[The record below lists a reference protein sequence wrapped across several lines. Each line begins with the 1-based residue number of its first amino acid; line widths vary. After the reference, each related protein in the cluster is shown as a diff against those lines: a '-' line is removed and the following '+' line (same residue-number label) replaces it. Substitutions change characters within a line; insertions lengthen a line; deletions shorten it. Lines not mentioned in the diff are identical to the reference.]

1 MNNKNTKAIEISD
14 AMAKFAM
21 EELVN
26 NLNEASAAYYNG
38 KDEIMSNHEWDEKF
52 DQLVQLEKKTG
63 IILPDS
69 PTQKVGADE
78 IGGNGLKKVRHEFPA
93 LSLDKTKDINEFP
106 KVFSKSWN
114 GVCNVMWKLDGST
127 IVLDYNNG
135 RLVQSV
141 TRGNGEIGSD
151 MTHQAPYIEGIPM
164 TIGFKGKLVVR
175 GEALMTYSEF
185 ERINSN
191 LEEGEEE
198 YSNPRNLANATIT
211 MKEPGLKGRKVMF
224 KVFKLVYM
232 KPAADDK
239 IEVPETFFGA
249 LTLLERLGFGVV
261 EHELAS
267 ADAIQIV
274 DGKQINDVITVMNG
288 FSDRV
293 ETLDYPVDGLVV
305 ASDDYRAADAL
316 PVTGHHPNRLTGFA
330 FKWADECVETI
341 LRGIEWSPSRTGRI
355 NPVAVFDPVQLEG
368 TTVTRASVHNVSIV
382 KKLRLRV
389 GDKISVFKSNKII
402 PQVNKNL
409 TPGDELT
416 YAESHACTCP
426 VCGMETSPMITRSGD
441 RDVEVEMCTN
451 PDCAVKQVKKFV
463 HFCERDCMD
472 IIGLSEK
479 TLEKFIEKGFIEQLA
494 DLYMLDTFEYNI
506 AAMDGFGQKSYD
518 NIWKSIQR
526 SRKTTFVP
534 FIHALGIPMVGKGQA
549 KLFDKAYKGDVRK
562 FFNDVYNRKCFTGID
577 GIGEKIELSLWD
589 WGNKYLRWIPF
600 EKELDGMERI
610 VTCNTEV
617 YDLLRWIDVEVP
629 AEADAPAGE
638 GILSGKTFVITGSVN
653 HFKNRAELQAKI
665 EELGGKATGSVTK
678 KTSYLI
684 NNDVESTSG
693 KNKKAKELGV
703 PIISEDEFL
712 EMVEENGIYEA
723 IKKNP
728 QM

>member
-1 MNNKNTKAIEISD
+1 MNNENVKI
-14 AMAKFAM
+14 M
-21 EELVN
+21 EKLIN
-26 NLNEASAAYYNG
+26 KLNEASDAYYNG
-38 KDEIMSNHEWDEKF
+38 KDEIMSNHEWDTMF
-52 DQLVQLEKKTG
+52 DELAQLEKETG
-63 IILPDS
+63 VILPDS
-69 PTQKVGADE
+69 PTAKVGADE
-78 IGGNGLKKVRHEFPA
+78 IGGNGLKKVKHEFPA

-106 KVFSKSWN
+106 EVFSESWD

-127 IVLDYNNG
+127 MVLEYNNG

-141 TRGNGEIGSD
+141 TRGNGEVGSD

-198 YSNPRNLANATIT
+198 YSNPRNLANSTIT

-224 KVFKLVYM
+224 KAFKLVHM
-232 KPAADDK
+232 EPAADDK

-267 ADAIQIV
+267 ADAFQIV
-274 DGKQINDVITVMNG
+274 DGKQVHDVISVMNS

-305 ASDDYRAADAL
+305 ASDDYITADAL

-368 TTVTRASVHNVSIV
+368 TVVTRASVHNVSIV

-389 GDKISVFKSNKII
+389 GDKISVFKANKII
-402 PQVNKNL
+402 PQVDKNL

-426 VCGMETSPMITRSGD
+426 VCGMETSPMITHSGD

-472 IIGLSEK
+472 IVGLSEK
-479 TLEKFIEKGFIEQLA
+479 TLEKFIEKGFIEHLA
-494 DLYMLDTFEYNI
+494 DLYRLNTFERDI

-549 KLFDKAYKGDVRK
+549 K
-562 FFNDVYNRKCFTGID
+562 
-577 GIGEKIELSLWD
+577 
-589 WGNKYLRWIPF
+589 
-600 EKELDGMERI
+600 
-610 VTCNTEV
+610 
-617 YDLLRWIDVEVP
+617 
-629 AEADAPAGE
+629 
-638 GILSGKTFVITGSVN
+638 
-653 HFKNRAELQAKI
+653 I
-665 EELGGKATGSVTK
+665 EELGGKATGSVTG

-712 EMVEENGIYEA
+712 EMIGE
-723 IKKNP
+723 
-728 QM
+728 

>member
-1 MNNKNTKAIEISD
+1 MDKTLRMK
-14 AMAKFAM
+14 
-21 EELVN
+21 ELVN
-26 NLNEASAAYYNG
+26 KLNEASNAYYNG
-38 KDEIMSNHEWDEKF
+38 KDEIMSNHEWDTMF
-52 DQLVQLEKKTG
+52 DQLAQLEEETG

-69 PTQKVGADE
+69 PTSKVGADE

-93 LSLDKTKDINEFP
+93 LSLDKTKDIYEFP
-106 KVFSKSWN
+106 KVFSKAAS
-114 GVCNVMWKLDGST
+114 GDCVVMHKLDGCTLCLTYDGSR
-127 IVLDYNNG
+127 NGGCG
-135 RLVQSV
+135 RLVQAV

-151 MTHQAPYIEGIPM
+151 MTYQASYIEGIPM
-164 TIGFKGKLVVR
+164 TIGFKGKLIVR

-198 YSNPRNLANATIT
+198 YSNPRNLANSTIT
-211 MKEPGLKGRKVMF
+211 MKEPGLKGRKVIF
-224 KVFKLVYM
+224 KAFKLVYM
-232 KPAADDK
+232 EPAADDK
-239 IEVPETFFGA
+239 IEVPATFFGA

-261 EHELAS
+261 EHELARAYS
-267 ADAIQIV
+267 SNPDVDSDLPDQI
-274 DGKQINDVITVMNG
+274 INVMNS

-305 ASDDYRAADAL
+305 ASDDYKTADAL

-330 FKWADECVETI
+330 FKWADECVETT
-341 LRGIEWSPSRTGRI
+341 LREIEWSPSRTGRI

-389 GDKISVFKSNKII
+389 GDKISVFKANKII
-402 PQVNKNL
+402 PCIDKNL

-426 VCGMETSPMITRSGD
+426 VCGMETSPMITHSGD

-472 IIGLSEK
+472 IVGLSEK

-494 DLYMLDTFEYNI
+494 DLYRLDTFEHNI
-506 AAMDGFGQKSYD
+506 ATMDGFGQKSYD

-549 KLFDKAYKGDVRK
+549 KLFDKAYEGNVKK
-562 FFNDVYNRKCFTGID
+562 FFNDVYNRKTFTDID

-589 WGNKYLRWIPF
+589 WGSRYLGWIPF
-600 EKELDGMERI
+600 EKDLLDEMWR
-610 VTCNTEV
+610 TSCNTEV
-617 YDLLRWIDVEVP
+617 YDLLRWIDVEIP
-629 AEADAPAGE
+629 AEANVAGKD
-638 GILSGKTFVITGSVN
+638 ILSGKTFVITGSVN

-678 KTSYLI
+678 KTSYPI

-712 EMVEENGIYEA
+712 EMIGE
-723 IKKNP
+723 
-728 QM
+728 

>member
-1 MNNKNTKAIEISD
+1 MDKTLRMK
-14 AMAKFAM
+14 
-21 EELVN
+21 ELVN
-26 NLNEASAAYYNG
+26 KLNEASNAYYNG
-38 KDEIMSNHEWDEKF
+38 KDEIMSNHEWDTMF
-52 DQLVQLEKKTG
+52 DQLAQLEEETG

-69 PTQKVGADE
+69 PTSKVGADE

-93 LSLDKTKDINEFP
+93 LSLDKTKDIYEFP
-106 KVFSKSWN
+106 KVFSKAAS
-114 GVCNVMWKLDGST
+114 GDCVVMHKLDGCTLCLTYDGSR
-127 IVLDYNNG
+127 NGGCG
-135 RLVQSV
+135 RLVQAV

-151 MTHQAPYIEGIPM
+151 MTYQASYIEGIPM
-164 TIGFKGKLVVR
+164 TIGFKGKFIVR

-198 YSNPRNLANATIT
+198 YSNPRNLANSTIT
-211 MKEPGLKGRKVMF
+211 MKEPGLKGRKVIF
-224 KVFKLVYM
+224 KAFKLVYM
-232 KPAADDK
+232 EPAADDK
-239 IEVPETFFGA
+239 IEVPATFFGA

-261 EHELAS
+261 EHELARAYS
-267 ADAIQIV
+267 SNPDVDSDLPDQI
-274 DGKQINDVITVMNG
+274 INVMNS

-305 ASDDYRAADAL
+305 ASDDYKTADAL

-330 FKWADECVETI
+330 FKWADECVETT
-341 LRGIEWSPSRTGRI
+341 LREIEWSPSRTGRI

-389 GDKISVFKSNKII
+389 GDKISVFKANKII
-402 PQVNKNL
+402 PCIDKNL

-426 VCGMETSPMITRSGD
+426 VCGMETSPMITHSGD

-472 IIGLSEK
+472 IVGLSEK

-494 DLYMLDTFEYNI
+494 DLYRLDTFEHNI
-506 AAMDGFGQKSYD
+506 ATMDGFGQKSYD

-549 KLFDKAYKGDVRK
+549 KLFDKAYEGNVKK
-562 FFNDVYNRKCFTGID
+562 FFNDVYNRKTFTDID

-589 WGNKYLRWIPF
+589 WGSRYLGWIPF
-600 EKELDGMERI
+600 EKDLLDEMWR
-610 VTCNTEV
+610 TSCNTEV
-617 YDLLRWIDVEVP
+617 YDLLRWIDVEIP
-629 AEADAPAGE
+629 AEANVAGKD
-638 GILSGKTFVITGSVN
+638 ILSGKTFVITGSVN

-712 EMVEENGIYEA
+712 EMIGE
-723 IKKNP
+723 
-728 QM
+728 

>member
-1 MNNKNTKAIEISD
+1 MDKTLNMK
-14 AMAKFAM
+14 
-21 EELVN
+21 ELVN
-26 NLNEASAAYYNG
+26 KLNEASNAYYNG
-38 KDEIMSNHEWDEKF
+38 KDEIMSNHEWDAMF
-52 DQLVQLEKKTG
+52 DELAQLEKETD

-69 PTQKVGADE
+69 PTSKVGADE

-93 LSLDKTKDINEFP
+93 LSLDKTKDIYEFP
-106 KVFSKSWN
+106 KVFSKAAS
-114 GVCNVMWKLDGST
+114 GDCVVMHKLDGCTLCLTYDGSR
-127 IVLDYNNG
+127 NGGCG
-135 RLVQSV
+135 RLVQAV

-151 MTHQAPYIEGIPM
+151 MTYQASYIEGIPM
-164 TIGFKGKLVVR
+164 TIGFKGKLIVR

-198 YSNPRNLANATIT
+198 YSNPRNLANSTIT
-211 MKEPGLKGRKVMF
+211 MKEPGLKGRKVIF
-224 KVFKLVYM
+224 KAFKLVYM
-232 KPAADDK
+232 EPAADDK
-239 IEVPETFFGA
+239 IEVPATFFGA

-261 EHELAS
+261 EHELARAYS
-267 ADAIQIV
+267 SNPDVDSDLPDQI
-274 DGKQINDVITVMNG
+274 INVMNS

-305 ASDDYRAADAL
+305 ASDDYKTADAL
-316 PVTGHHPNRLTGFA
+316 PVTGHHPDRLTGFA
-330 FKWADECVETI
+330 FKWADECAETI
-341 LRGIEWSPSRTGRI
+341 LREIEWSPSRTGRI

-402 PQVNKNL
+402 PQVDKNL

-416 YAESHACTCP
+416 YTESHACTCP

-451 PDCAVKQVKKFV
+451 PDCAVKQIKKFV

-472 IIGLSEK
+472 IVGLSEK

-494 DLYMLDTFEYNI
+494 DLYRLDTFEHNI
-506 AAMDGFGQKSYD
+506 ATMDGFGQKSYD

-526 SRKTTFVP
+526 SRKTMFVP

-549 KLFDKAYKGDVRK
+549 KLFDKAYKGNVKK
-562 FFNDVYNRKCFTGID
+562 FFNDVYNRKTFTDID

-589 WGNKYLRWIPF
+589 WGSRYLGWIPF
-600 EKELDGMERI
+600 EKDLLDEMWR
-610 VTCNTEV
+610 TSCNTEV
-617 YDLLRWIDVEVP
+617 YDLLRWIDVEIP
-629 AEADAPAGE
+629 AEANVAGKD
-638 GILSGKTFVITGSVN
+638 ILSGKTFVITGSVN

-712 EMVEENGIYEA
+712 EMIGE
-723 IKKNP
+723 
-728 QM
+728 

>member
-1 MNNKNTKAIEISD
+1 MDKTLRMKELINK
-14 AMAKFAM
+14 
-21 EELVN
+21 
-26 NLNEASAAYYNG
+26 LNEASNAYYNG
-38 KDEIMSNHEWDEKF
+38 KDEIMSNHEWDAIF
-52 DQLVQLEKKTG
+52 DELAQLEKETG

-69 PTQKVGADE
+69 PTSKVGADE

-106 KVFSKSWN
+106 KVFSKSWD
-114 GVCNVMWKLDGST
+114 GVCNVMWKLDDST

-135 RLVQSV
+135 RLEQSV

-151 MTHQAPYIEGIPM
+151 MTHQAPFIEGIPM

-198 YSNPRNLANATIT
+198 YSNPRNLANSTIT
-211 MKEPGLKGRKVMF
+211 MKEPGLKDRKVMF
-224 KVFKLVYM
+224 KAFKLVYM

-267 ADAIQIV
+267 ADAFQIV

-305 ASDDYRAADAL
+305 ASDDYKTADAL
-316 PVTGHHPNRLTGFA
+316 PVTGHHPDRLTGFA
-330 FKWADECVETI
+330 FKWADECVETT
-341 LRGIEWSPSRTGRI
+341 LRRIEWSPSRTGRI

-389 GDKISVFKSNKII
+389 GDKISVFKANKII
-402 PQVNKNL
+402 PQIDKNL
-409 TPGDELT
+409 TPRDELT

-472 IIGLSEK
+472 IVGLSEK
-479 TLEKFIEKGFIEQLA
+479 TLEKFIEKGFIENLA
-494 DLYMLDTFEYNI
+494 DLYMLDTFEHNI

-549 KLFDKAYKGDVRK
+549 KLFDKVYKGDVRK

-678 KTSYLI
+678 KTNYLI

-723 IKKNP
+723 IKENL

>member
-1 MNNKNTKAIEISD
+1 MDNKNVKSMEIPQAKES
-14 AMAKFAM
+14 MAKFAM
-21 EELVN
+21 EELVKI
-26 NLNEASAAYYNG
+26 LNEASDAYYNG

-52 DQLVQLEKKTG
+52 DQLATLEKETG

-69 PTQKVGADE
+69 PTQKVGSDD
-78 IGGNGLKKVRHEFPA
+78 IGGNGLRKVKHEFPA

-106 KVFSKSWN
+106 KVFSKADN
-114 GVCNVMWKLDGST
+114 GDCVVMWKLDGST
-127 IVLDYNNG
+127 IVLEYNNG
-135 RLVQSV
+135 HLVQAA
-141 TRGNGEIGSD
+141 TRGNGEVGSD
-151 MTHQAPYIEGIPM
+151 ITHQIPFIEGIPM

-175 GEALMTYSEF
+175 GEALMAKSEF
-185 ERINSN
+185 DNINAN
-191 LEEGEEE
+191 LTADDPE
-198 YSNPRNLANATIT
+198 YANPRNLANSTIT
-211 MKEPGLKGRKVMF
+211 IKEPGLRGRKIMF
-224 KVFKLVYM
+224 KAFKLVDM
-232 KPAADDK
+232 EPVADDK
-239 IEVPETFFGA
+239 IEVPETFFGT
-249 LTLLERLGFGVV
+249 LTLFERLGFGVV
-261 EHELAS
+261 EHELAKAYS
-267 ADAIQIV
+267 SNPDVDSDMPDQI
-274 DGKQINDVITVMNG
+274 INVMNL
-288 FSDRV
+288 FSDKV
-293 ETLDYPVDGLVV
+293 GTLDYPVDGLVV
-305 ASDDYRAADAL
+305 ASDDYQTADAL
-316 PVTGHHPNRLTGFA
+316 PVTGRYPNRLVGFA
-330 FKWADECVETI
+330 FKWKDECVETI
-341 LRGIEWSPSRTGRI
+341 LRKIEWSPSRTGRI

-389 GDKISVFKSNKII
+389 GDKISVYKANKII
-402 PQVNKNL
+402 PCIDKNL
-409 TPGDELT
+409 TPGDKLT

-426 VCGMETSPMITRSGD
+426 VCGMETSPIITHFDD
-441 RDVEVEMCTN
+441 RDVEVEMCMN

-472 IIGLSEK
+472 IVGLSEK
-479 TLEKFIEKGFIEQLA
+479 TLEKFLQRGFLEELS
-494 DLYMLDTFEYNI
+494 DLYILDTFEHDI

-562 FFNDVYNRKCFTGID
+562 FFNDVYNRKTFTNID

-589 WGNKYLRWIPF
+589 WGSKYLGWIPF
-600 EKELDGMERI
+600 EDRI
-610 VTCNTEV
+610 KAGNYSKADEIRMKLNLEI
-617 YDLLRWIDVEVP
+617 YHLLKYVNIEVP
-629 AEADAPAGE
+629 TESDAPAGE

-703 PIISEDEFL
+703 SIISEDKFL
-712 EMVEENGIYEA
+712 KMIGE
-723 IKKNP
+723 
-728 QM
+728 

>member
-1 MNNKNTKAIEISD
+1 MDKTLNMK
-14 AMAKFAM
+14 
-21 EELVN
+21 ELVN
-26 NLNEASAAYYNG
+26 KLNEASNAYYNG
-38 KDEIMSNHEWDEKF
+38 KDEIMSNHEWDAMF
-52 DQLVQLEKKTG
+52 DELAQLEKETD

-78 IGGNGLKKVRHEFPA
+78 IGGNGLKKVKHEFPA

-106 KVFSKSWN
+106 KVFSKSDD
-114 GVCNVMWKLDGST
+114 GICDVMWKLDGCTVCLTYDDSR
-127 IVLDYNNG
+127 NGGSG
-135 RLVQSV
+135 RLVQAV
-141 TRGNGEIGSD
+141 TRGNGEVGSD

-198 YSNPRNLANATIT
+198 YSNPRNLASSTIT

-224 KVFKLVYM
+224 KAFKLVYM
-232 KPAADDK
+232 EPAADDK
-239 IEVPETFFGA
+239 IEVPATFFGA

-261 EHELAS
+261 DHELARAYS
-267 ADAIQIV
+267 SNPDIDSDLPDNV
-274 DGKQINDVITVMNG
+274 INVMNR
-288 FSDRV
+288 FSDKV

-305 ASDDYRAADAL
+305 ASDDYKTADAL
-316 PVTGHHPNRLTGFA
+316 PVTGHHPDRLTGFA
-330 FKWADECVETI
+330 FKWADECAETI
-341 LRGIEWSPSRTGRI
+341 LREIEWSPSRTGRI

-368 TTVTRASVHNVSIV
+368 TVVTRASVHNVSIV

-402 PQVNKNL
+402 PQVDKNL

-416 YAESHACTCP
+416 YTESHACTCP

-451 PDCAVKQVKKFV
+451 PDCAVKQIKKFV

-472 IIGLSEK
+472 IVGLSEK

-494 DLYMLDTFEYNI
+494 DLYRLDTFEHDI

-526 SRKTTFVP
+526 SRKITFVP

-600 EKELDGMERI
+600 EKDLLDETWRI
-610 VTCNTEV
+610 SCNTEI

-629 AEADAPAGE
+629 EETDAPAGKD
-638 GILSGKTFVITGSVN
+638 ILSGKTFVITGSIH
-653 HFKNRAELQAKI
+653 HFKSRAELQAKI

-712 EMVEENGIYEA
+712 EMIGE
-723 IKKNP
+723 
-728 QM
+728 

>member
-1 MNNKNTKAIEISD
+1 MDKILRMK
-14 AMAKFAM
+14 
-21 EELVN
+21 ELVN
-26 NLNEASAAYYNG
+26 KLNEASNAYYNG
-38 KDEIMSNHEWDEKF
+38 KDEIMSNHEWDTMF
-52 DQLVQLEKKTG
+52 DQLAQLEEETG

-69 PTQKVGADE
+69 PTSKVGADE

-93 LSLDKTKDINEFP
+93 LSLDKTKDIYEFP
-106 KVFSKSWN
+106 KVFSKAAS
-114 GVCNVMWKLDGST
+114 GDCVVMHKLDGCTLCLTYDGSR
-127 IVLDYNNG
+127 NGGCG
-135 RLVQSV
+135 RLVQAV

-151 MTHQAPYIEGIPM
+151 MTYQASYIEGIPM
-164 TIGFKGKLVVR
+164 TIGFKGKLIVR

-198 YSNPRNLANATIT
+198 YSNPRNLANSTIT
-211 MKEPGLKGRKVMF
+211 MKEPGLKGRKVIF
-224 KVFKLVYM
+224 KAFKLVYM
-232 KPAADDK
+232 EPAADDK
-239 IEVPETFFGA
+239 IEVPATFFGA

-261 EHELAS
+261 EHELARAYS
-267 ADAIQIV
+267 SNPDVDSDLPDQI
-274 DGKQINDVITVMNG
+274 INVMNS

-305 ASDDYRAADAL
+305 ASDDYKTADAL

-330 FKWADECVETI
+330 FKWADECVETT
-341 LRGIEWSPSRTGRI
+341 LREIEWSPSRTGRI

-389 GDKISVFKSNKII
+389 GDKISVFKANKII
-402 PQVNKNL
+402 PCIDKNL

-426 VCGMETSPMITRSGD
+426 VCGMETSPMITHSGD

-451 PDCAVKQVKKFV
+451 PNCAVKQVKKFV

-472 IIGLSEK
+472 IVGLSEK
-479 TLEKFIEKGFIEQLA
+479 TLEKFIEKGFIKQFA
-494 DLYMLDTFEYNI
+494 DLYRLDTFERNI

-518 NIWKSIQR
+518 NIWKSIQI

-549 KLFDKAYKGDVRK
+549 KLFDKAYKGNVKK
-562 FFNDVYNRKCFTGID
+562 FFNDVYNRKTFTDID

-589 WGNKYLRWIPF
+589 WGSRYLGWIPF
-600 EKELDGMERI
+600 EKDLLDEMWR
-610 VTCNTEV
+610 TSCNTEV
-617 YDLLRWIDVEVP
+617 YDLLRWIDVEIP
-629 AEADAPAGE
+629 AEANVAGKD
-638 GILSGKTFVITGSVN
+638 ILSGKTFVITGSVN

-712 EMVEENGIYEA
+712 EMIGE
-723 IKKNP
+723 
-728 QM
+728 

>member
-1 MNNKNTKAIEISD
+1 MDKTLRMK
-14 AMAKFAM
+14 
-21 EELVN
+21 ELVN
-26 NLNEASAAYYNG
+26 KLNEASNAYYNG
-38 KDEIMSNHEWDEKF
+38 KDEIMSNHEWDTMF
-52 DQLVQLEKKTG
+52 DQLAQLEEETG

-69 PTQKVGADE
+69 PTSKVGADE

-93 LSLDKTKDINEFP
+93 LPLDKTKDIYEFP
-106 KVFSKSWN
+106 KVFSKAAS
-114 GVCNVMWKLDGST
+114 GDCVVMHKLDGCTLCLTYDGSR
-127 IVLDYNNG
+127 NGGCG
-135 RLVQSV
+135 RLVQAV

-151 MTHQAPYIEGIPM
+151 MTYQASYIEGIPM
-164 TIGFKGKLVVR
+164 TIGFKGKLIVR

-198 YSNPRNLANATIT
+198 YSNPRNLANSTIT
-211 MKEPGLKGRKVMF
+211 MKEPGLKGRKVIF
-224 KVFKLVYM
+224 KAFKLVYM
-232 KPAADDK
+232 EPAADDK
-239 IEVPETFFGA
+239 IEVPATFFGA

-261 EHELAS
+261 EHELARAYS
-267 ADAIQIV
+267 SNPDVDSDLPDQI
-274 DGKQINDVITVMNG
+274 INVMNS

-305 ASDDYRAADAL
+305 ASDDYKTADAL

-330 FKWADECVETI
+330 FKWADECVETT
-341 LRGIEWSPSRTGRI
+341 LREIEWSPSRTGRI

-389 GDKISVFKSNKII
+389 GDKISVFKANKII
-402 PQVNKNL
+402 PCIDKNL

-426 VCGMETSPMITRSGD
+426 VCGMETSPMITHSGD

-472 IIGLSEK
+472 IVGLSEK

-494 DLYMLDTFEYNI
+494 DLYRLDTFEHNI
-506 AAMDGFGQKSYD
+506 ATMDGFGQKSYD

-549 KLFDKAYKGDVRK
+549 KLFDKAYEGNVKK
-562 FFNDVYNRKCFTGID
+562 FFNDVYNRKTFTDID

-589 WGNKYLRWIPF
+589 WGSRYLGWIPF
-600 EKELDGMERI
+600 EKDLLDEMWR
-610 VTCNTEV
+610 TSCNTEV
-617 YDLLRWIDVEVP
+617 YDLLRWIDVEIP
-629 AEADAPAGE
+629 AEANVAGKD
-638 GILSGKTFVITGSVN
+638 ILSGKTFVITGSVN

-678 KTSYLI
+678 KTSYPI

-712 EMVEENGIYEA
+712 EMIGE
-723 IKKNP
+723 
-728 QM
+728 

>member
-1 MNNKNTKAIEISD
+1 MDNKNVKIMEIPL
-14 AMAKFAM
+14 AMKKFAM
-21 EELVN
+21 EELIEI
-26 NLNEASAAYYNG
+26 LNEASDAYYNG

-52 DQLVQLEKKTG
+52 DQLAAWEKETG
-63 IILPDS
+63 VILPDS
-69 PTQKVGADE
+69 PTQKVGTDE
-78 IGGNGLKKVRHEFPA
+78 IGRNGLRKVKHEFPA

-106 KVFSKSWN
+106 EVFSESWD
-114 GVCNVMWKLDGST
+114 GACDVMWKLDGCTVCLTYDGSK
-127 IVLDYNNG
+127 NGGSG
-135 RLVQSV
+135 RLTQAV
-141 TRGNGEIGSD
+141 TRGNGEVGSD
-151 MTHQAPYIEGIPM
+151 ITHQAPFIEGIPM

-198 YSNPRNLANATIT
+198 YSNPRNLASSTIT

-224 KVFKLVYM
+224 KAFKLVYM
-232 KPAADDK
+232 EPAADDK
-239 IEVPETFFGA
+239 IEVPATFFGA

-261 EHELAS
+261 EHRLAKAYREDTEVTRS
-267 ADAIQIV
+267 MPDNV
-274 DGKQINDVITVMNG
+274 INVMNS
-288 FSDRV
+288 FSDKV

-305 ASDDYRAADAL
+305 ASDDYITADAF

-368 TTVTRASVHNVSIV
+368 TVVTRASVHNVSIV

-389 GDKISVFKSNKII
+389 GDKISVFKANKII
-402 PQVNKNL
+402 PQVDKNL

-494 DLYMLDTFEYNI
+494 DLYRLDTFERDI
-506 AAMDGFGQKSYD
+506 VTMDGFGQKSYD

-549 KLFDKAYKGDVRK
+549 KLFDKAYKGNVKK
-562 FFNDVYNRKCFTGID
+562 FFNDVYNRKTFTDID

-589 WGNKYLRWIPF
+589 WGSRYLGWIPF
-600 EKELDGMERI
+600 EKDLLDEMWR
-610 VTCNTEV
+610 TSCNTEV

-629 AEADAPAGE
+629 TETDAPAGKD
-638 GILSGKTFVITGSVN
+638 ILSGKTFVITGSVN

-703 PIISEDEFL
+703 PVISEDEFL
-712 EMVEENGIYEA
+712 EMIGE
-723 IKKNP
+723 
-728 QM
+728 

>member
-1 MNNKNTKAIEISD
+1 MDKTLRMKELINK
-14 AMAKFAM
+14 
-21 EELVN
+21 
-26 NLNEASAAYYNG
+26 LNEASNAYYNG
-38 KDEIMSNHEWDEKF
+38 KDEIMSNHEWDAIF
-52 DQLVQLEKKTG
+52 DELAQLEKETG

-69 PTQKVGADE
+69 PTSKVGADE

-106 KVFSKSWN
+106 KVFSKSWD

-135 RLVQSV
+135 RLEQSV

-151 MTHQAPYIEGIPM
+151 MTHQAPFIEGIPM

-198 YSNPRNLANATIT
+198 YSNPRNLANSTIT
-211 MKEPGLKGRKVMF
+211 MKEPGLKDRKVMF
-224 KVFKLVYM
+224 KAFKLVYM

-239 IEVPETFFGA
+239 IEVPATFFGA

-261 EHELAS
+261 EHKLARAYREDTEVTKS
-267 ADAIQIV
+267 MPDNV
-274 DGKQINDVITVMNG
+274 INVMND

-305 ASDDYRAADAL
+305 ASDDYKTADAL
-316 PVTGHHPNRLTGFA
+316 PVTGHHPDRLTGFA

-341 LRGIEWSPSRTGRI
+341 LRRIEWSPSRTGRI
-355 NPVAVFDPVQLEG
+355 NPVAIFDPVQLEG

-389 GDKISVFKSNKII
+389 GDKISVFKANKII
-402 PQVNKNL
+402 PQIDKNL

-426 VCGMETSPMITRSGD
+426 VCGMETSPMITCSGD

-479 TLEKFIEKGFIEQLA
+479 TLEKFIEKGFIENLA
-494 DLYMLDTFEYNI
+494 DLYMLDTFEHNI

-518 NIWKSIQR
+518 NIWKSIQK

-549 KLFDKAYKGDVRK
+549 KLFDKAYKGDVKK

-678 KTSYLI
+678 KTNYLI

-723 IKKNP
+723 IKENL

>member
-1 MNNKNTKAIEISD
+1 MDKTLRMK
-14 AMAKFAM
+14 
-21 EELVN
+21 ELVN
-26 NLNEASAAYYNG
+26 KLNEASNAYYNG

-52 DQLVQLEKKTG
+52 DQLAALEKETG
-63 IILPDS
+63 VILPDS
-69 PTQKVGADE
+69 PTQKVGTDE
-78 IGGNGLKKVRHEFPA
+78 IGRNGLRKVKHEFPA

-106 KVFSKSWN
+106 EVFSESWD
-114 GVCNVMWKLDGST
+114 GVCDVMWKLDGCTVCLTYDGSK
-127 IVLDYNNG
+127 NGGSG
-135 RLVQSV
+135 RLTQAV
-141 TRGNGEIGSD
+141 TRGNGEVGSD
-151 MTHQAPYIEGIPM
+151 ITHQAPFIEGIPM

-198 YSNPRNLANATIT
+198 YSNPRNLASSTIT

-224 KVFKLVYM
+224 KAFKLVYM
-232 KPAADDK
+232 KPTADDK

-261 EHELAS
+261 EHELAKAYREDTEFTRS
-267 ADAIQIV
+267 MPDNV
-274 DGKQINDVITVMNG
+274 INVMNS
-288 FSDRV
+288 FSDKV
-293 ETLDYPVDGLVV
+293 KTLDYPVDGLVV
-305 ASDDYRAADAL
+305 ASDDYITADAL

-330 FKWADECVETI
+330 FKWADECVETT
-341 LRGIEWSPSRTGRI
+341 LREIEWSPSRTGRI

-368 TTVTRASVHNVSIV
+368 TTVTKASVHNVSIV

-389 GDKISVFKSNKII
+389 GDRISVFKSNKII
-402 PQVNKNL
+402 PQVDKNL

-426 VCGMETSPMITRSGD
+426 VCGMKTSPMITRSGD

-494 DLYMLDTFEYNI
+494 DLYRLDTFERDI
-506 AAMDGFGQKSYD
+506 VTMDGFGQKSYD
-518 NIWKSIQR
+518 NIWKSIQI

-549 KLFDKAYKGDVRK
+549 KLFDKAYKGNVKK
-562 FFNDVYNRKCFTGID
+562 FFNDVYNRKTFTDID

-589 WGNKYLRWIPF
+589 WGSRYLGWIPF
-600 EKELDGMERI
+600 EKDLLDEMWR
-610 VTCNTEV
+610 TSCNTEV
-617 YDLLRWIDVEVP
+617 YDLLRWIDVEIP
-629 AEADAPAGE
+629 AEANVAGKD
-638 GILSGKTFVITGSVN
+638 IFSGKTFVITGSVN

-712 EMVEENGIYEA
+712 EMIGE
-723 IKKNP
+723 
-728 QM
+728 

>member
-1 MNNKNTKAIEISD
+1 MDKTLRMK
-14 AMAKFAM
+14 
-21 EELVN
+21 ELVN
-26 NLNEASAAYYNG
+26 KLNEASAAYYNG
-38 KDEIMSNHEWDEKF
+38 KDEIMSNHEWDAMF
-52 DQLVQLEKKTG
+52 DELTQLEKETG
-63 IILPDS
+63 IVLADS
-69 PTQKVGADE
+69 PTAKVGADE
-78 IGGNGLKKVRHEFPA
+78 IGGNGLKKVKHEFPA

-106 KVFSKSWN
+106 KVFSQSWD
-114 GVCNVMWKLDGST
+114 GVCVVMWKLDGST
-127 IVLDYNNG
+127 IVLEYNNG
-135 RLVQSV
+135 RLVRSA
-141 TRGNGEIGSD
+141 TRGNGEVGSD
-151 MTHQAPYIEGIPM
+151 MTHQAPFIEGIPM

-198 YSNPRNLANATIT
+198 YSNPRNLANSTVT
-211 MKEPGLKGRKVMF
+211 MKEPGLKDRKVMF
-224 KVFKLVYM
+224 KAFKLVCM
-232 KPAADDK
+232 EPAADDK
-239 IEVPETFFGA
+239 IEVPETFFDA
-249 LTLLERLGFGVV
+249 LTLLEGLGFGVV

-267 ADAIQIV
+267 ADAFQIV
-274 DGKQINDVITVMNG
+274 DGKQINDVITVMNS

-305 ASDDYRAADAL
+305 ASDDYITADAL
-316 PVTGHHPNRLTGFA
+316 PVTGHHPDRLTGFA
-330 FKWADECVETI
+330 FKWADECAETI
-341 LRGIEWSPSRTGRI
+341 LREIEWSPSRTGRI

-368 TTVTRASVHNVSIV
+368 TVVTRASVHNISMV
-382 KKLRLRV
+382 KKLRLRS
-389 GDKISVFKSNKII
+389 GDKISVFKANKII
-402 PQVNKNL
+402 PQIDKNL

-426 VCGMETSPMITRSGD
+426 VCGMETSPMITHSGD

-494 DLYMLDTFEYNI
+494 DLYRLDTFERDI
-506 AAMDGFGQKSYD
+506 ASMDGFGQKSYD

-562 FFNDVYNRKCFTGID
+562 FFDDVYNRKSFTDID

-600 EKELDGMERI
+600 EKPYLSDVMWKI
-610 VTCNTEV
+610 SCNTEV
-617 YDLLRWIDVEVP
+617 YNLLRWIDIEVP
-629 AEADAPAGE
+629 VETDAPADE

-712 EMVEENGIYEA
+712 EMIGE
-723 IKKNP
+723 
-728 QM
+728 

>member
-1 MNNKNTKAIEISD
+1 MDKTLRMK
-14 AMAKFAM
+14 
-21 EELVN
+21 ELVN
-26 NLNEASAAYYNG
+26 KLNEASNAYYNG
-38 KDEIMSNHEWDEKF
+38 KDEIMSNHEWDTMF
-52 DQLVQLEKKTG
+52 DQLAQLEEETG

-69 PTQKVGADE
+69 PTSKVGADE

-93 LSLDKTKDINEFP
+93 LSLDKTKDIYEFP
-106 KVFSKSWN
+106 KVFSKAAS
-114 GVCNVMWKLDGST
+114 GDCVVMHKLDGCTLCLTYDGSR
-127 IVLDYNNG
+127 NGGCG
-135 RLVQSV
+135 RLVQAV

-151 MTHQAPYIEGIPM
+151 MTYQASYIEGIPM
-164 TIGFKGKLVVR
+164 TIGFKGKLIVR

-198 YSNPRNLANATIT
+198 YSNPRNLANSTIT
-211 MKEPGLKGRKVMF
+211 MKEPGLKGRKVIF
-224 KVFKLVYM
+224 KAFKLVYM
-232 KPAADDK
+232 EPAADDK
-239 IEVPETFFGA
+239 IEVPATFFGA

-261 EHELAS
+261 EHELARAYS
-267 ADAIQIV
+267 SNPDVDSDLPDQI
-274 DGKQINDVITVMNG
+274 INVMNS

-305 ASDDYRAADAL
+305 ASDDYKTADAL

-330 FKWADECVETI
+330 FKWADECVETT
-341 LRGIEWSPSRTGRI
+341 LREIEWSPSRTGRI

-389 GDKISVFKSNKII
+389 SDKISVFKANKII
-402 PQVNKNL
+402 PCIDKNL

-426 VCGMETSPMITRSGD
+426 VCGMETSPMITHSGD

-472 IIGLSEK
+472 IVGLSEK

-494 DLYMLDTFEYNI
+494 DLYRLDTFEHNI
-506 AAMDGFGQKSYD
+506 ATMDGFGQKSYD

-549 KLFDKAYKGDVRK
+549 KLFDKAYKGNVKK
-562 FFNDVYNRKCFTGID
+562 FFNDVYNRKTFTDID

-589 WGNKYLRWIPF
+589 WGSRYLGWIPF
-600 EKELDGMERI
+600 EKDLLDEMWR
-610 VTCNTEV
+610 TSCNTEV
-617 YDLLRWIDVEVP
+617 YDLLRWIDVEIP
-629 AEADAPAGE
+629 AEANVAGKD
-638 GILSGKTFVITGSVN
+638 ILSGKTFVITGSVN

-712 EMVEENGIYEA
+712 EMIGE
-723 IKKNP
+723 
-728 QM
+728 

>member
-1 MNNKNTKAIEISD
+1 MDKTLRMK
-14 AMAKFAM
+14 
-21 EELVN
+21 ELVN
-26 NLNEASAAYYNG
+26 KLNEASNAYYNS
-38 KDEIMSNHEWDEKF
+38 KDEIMSNHEWDAMF
-52 DQLVQLEKKTG
+52 DELAQLEKETG
-63 IILPDS
+63 VILPDS
-69 PTQKVGADE
+69 PTAKVGADE
-78 IGGNGLKKVRHEFPA
+78 IGGNGLKKVKHEFPA

-106 KVFSKSWN
+106 KVFSKAA
-114 GVCNVMWKLDGST
+114 GGDCVVMHKLDGCT
-127 IVLDYNNG
+127 LCVTYDGGNG
-135 RLVQSV
+135 RLVQAV

-198 YSNPRNLANATIT
+198 YSNPRNLASSTIT

-224 KVFKLVYM
+224 KAFKLVHM
-232 KPAADDK
+232 EPAADDK

-249 LTLLERLGFGVV
+249 LTLLERLGFGIV
-261 EHELAS
+261 EHRLAKAYREDTEVTRS
-267 ADAIQIV
+267 MPDNV
-274 DGKQINDVITVMNG
+274 INVMNS

-305 ASDDYRAADAL
+305 ASDDYITADAL

-341 LRGIEWSPSRTGRI
+341 LREIEWSPSRTGRI

-389 GDKISVFKSNKII
+389 GDKISVFKANKII
-402 PQVNKNL
+402 PQVDKNL

-426 VCGMETSPMITRSGD
+426 VCGMETSLMITHSGD
-441 RDVEVEMCTN
+441 RDVEVEMCTD
-451 PDCAVKQVKKFV
+451 PDCAVKQIKKFV

-472 IIGLSEK
+472 IVGLSEK

-494 DLYMLDTFEYNI
+494 DLYRLDTFEHDI

-562 FFNDVYNRKCFTGID
+562 FFNDVYNRKTFTDID

-589 WGNKYLRWIPF
+589 WGSRYLGWIPF
-600 EKELDGMERI
+600 EKDLLEEMWR
-610 VTCNTEV
+610 TSCNTEV
-617 YDLLRWIDVEVP
+617 YDLLRWIDVEIP
-629 AEADAPAGE
+629 AEANVAGKD
-638 GILSGKTFVITGSVN
+638 ILSGKIFVITGSVN

-665 EELGGKATGSVTK
+665 EELGGKATGSVTG

-712 EMVEENGIYEA
+712 KMIG
-723 IKKNP
+723 K
-728 QM
+728 

>member
-1 MNNKNTKAIEISD
+1 MDKTLRMK
-14 AMAKFAM
+14 
-21 EELVN
+21 ELVN
-26 NLNEASAAYYNG
+26 KLNEASNAYYNG
-38 KDEIMSNHEWDEKF
+38 KDEIMSNHEWDTMF
-52 DQLVQLEKKTG
+52 DQLAQLEEETG

-69 PTQKVGADE
+69 PTSKVGADE

-93 LSLDKTKDINEFP
+93 LSLDKTKDIYEFP
-106 KVFSKSWN
+106 KVFSKAAS
-114 GVCNVMWKLDGST
+114 GDCVVMHKLDGCTLCLTYDGSR
-127 IVLDYNNG
+127 NGGCG
-135 RLVQSV
+135 RLVQAV

-151 MTHQAPYIEGIPM
+151 MTYQASYIEGIPM
-164 TIGFKGKLVVR
+164 TIGFKGKLIVR

-198 YSNPRNLANATIT
+198 YSNPRNLANSTIT
-211 MKEPGLKGRKVMF
+211 MKEPGLKGRKVIF
-224 KVFKLVYM
+224 KAFKLVYM
-232 KPAADDK
+232 EPAADDK
-239 IEVPETFFGA
+239 IEVPATFFGA

-261 EHELAS
+261 EHELARAYS
-267 ADAIQIV
+267 SNPDVDSDLPDQI
-274 DGKQINDVITVMNG
+274 INVMNS

-305 ASDDYRAADAL
+305 ASDDYKTADAL

-330 FKWADECVETI
+330 FKWADECVETT
-341 LRGIEWSPSRTGRI
+341 LREIEWSPSRTGRI

-389 GDKISVFKSNKII
+389 GDKISVFKANKII
-402 PQVNKNL
+402 PCIDKNL

-451 PDCAVKQVKKFV
+451 PDCAVKQIKKFV

-472 IIGLSEK
+472 IVGLSEK

-494 DLYMLDTFEYNI
+494 DLYRLDTFERNI

-518 NIWKSIQR
+518 NIWKSIQI

-549 KLFDKAYKGDVRK
+549 KLFDKAYKGNVKK
-562 FFNDVYNRKCFTGID
+562 FFNDVYNRKTFTDID

-589 WGNKYLRWIPF
+589 WGSRYLGWIPF
-600 EKELDGMERI
+600 EKDLLDEMWR
-610 VTCNTEV
+610 TSCNTEV
-617 YDLLRWIDVEVP
+617 YDLLRWIDVEIP
-629 AEADAPAGE
+629 AEANVAGKD
-638 GILSGKTFVITGSVN
+638 ILSGKTFVITGSVN

-712 EMVEENGIYEA
+712 EMIGE
-723 IKKNP
+723 
-728 QM
+728 

>member
-1 MNNKNTKAIEISD
+1 MDKILRMK
-14 AMAKFAM
+14 
-21 EELVN
+21 ELVN
-26 NLNEASAAYYNG
+26 KLNEASNAYYNG
-38 KDEIMSNHEWDEKF
+38 KDEIMSNHEWDTMF
-52 DQLVQLEKKTG
+52 DQLAQLEEETG

-69 PTQKVGADE
+69 PTSKVGADE

-93 LSLDKTKDINEFP
+93 LSLDKTKDIYEFP
-106 KVFSKSWN
+106 KVFSKAAS
-114 GVCNVMWKLDGST
+114 GDCVVMHKLDGCTLCLTYDGSR
-127 IVLDYNNG
+127 NGGCG
-135 RLVQSV
+135 RLVQVV

-151 MTHQAPYIEGIPM
+151 MTYQASYIEGIPM
-164 TIGFKGKLVVR
+164 TIGFKGKLIVR

-198 YSNPRNLANATIT
+198 YSNPRNLANSTIT
-211 MKEPGLKGRKVMF
+211 MKEPGLKGRKVIF
-224 KVFKLVYM
+224 KAFKLVYM
-232 KPAADDK
+232 EPAADDK
-239 IEVPETFFGA
+239 IEVPATFFGA

-261 EHELAS
+261 EHELARAYS
-267 ADAIQIV
+267 SNPDVDSDLPDQI
-274 DGKQINDVITVMNG
+274 INVMNS

-305 ASDDYRAADAL
+305 ASDDYKTADAL

-330 FKWADECVETI
+330 FKWADECVETT
-341 LRGIEWSPSRTGRI
+341 LREIEWSPSRTGRI

-389 GDKISVFKSNKII
+389 GDKISVFKANKII
-402 PQVNKNL
+402 PCIDKNL

-426 VCGMETSPMITRSGD
+426 VCGMETSPMITHSGD

-451 PDCAVKQVKKFV
+451 PNCAVKQIKKFV
-463 HFCERDCMD
+463 HFCERDCMN
-472 IIGLSEK
+472 IVGLSEK
-479 TLEKFIEKGFIEQLA
+479 TLEKFIEKGFIKQLA
-494 DLYMLDTFEYNI
+494 DLYRLDTFERDI

-518 NIWKSIQR
+518 NIWKSIQI

-549 KLFDKAYKGDVRK
+549 KLFDKAYKGNVKK
-562 FFNDVYNRKCFTGID
+562 FFNDVYNRKTFTDID

-589 WGNKYLRWIPF
+589 WGSRYLGWIPF
-600 EKELDGMERI
+600 EKDLLDEMWR
-610 VTCNTEV
+610 TSCNTEV
-617 YDLLRWIDVEVP
+617 YDLLRWIDVEIP
-629 AEADAPAGE
+629 AEANVAGKD
-638 GILSGKTFVITGSVN
+638 ILSGKTFVITGSVN

-712 EMVEENGIYEA
+712 EMIGE
-723 IKKNP
+723 
-728 QM
+728 

>member
-1 MNNKNTKAIEISD
+1 MDKILRMK
-14 AMAKFAM
+14 
-21 EELVN
+21 ELVN
-26 NLNEASAAYYNG
+26 KLNEASNAYYNG
-38 KDEIMSNHEWDEKF
+38 KDEIMSNHEWDTMF
-52 DQLVQLEKKTG
+52 DQLAQLEEETG

-69 PTQKVGADE
+69 PTSKVGADE

-93 LSLDKTKDINEFP
+93 LSLDKTKDIYEFP
-106 KVFSKSWN
+106 KVFSKAAS
-114 GVCNVMWKLDGST
+114 GDCVVMHKLDGCTLCLTYDGSR
-127 IVLDYNNG
+127 NGGCG
-135 RLVQSV
+135 RLVQAV

-151 MTHQAPYIEGIPM
+151 MTYQASYIEGIPM
-164 TIGFKGKLVVR
+164 TIGFKGKLIVR

-198 YSNPRNLANATIT
+198 YSNPRNLANSTIT
-211 MKEPGLKGRKVMF
+211 MKEPGLKGRKVIF
-224 KVFKLVYM
+224 KAFKLVYM
-232 KPAADDK
+232 EPAADDK
-239 IEVPETFFGA
+239 IEVPATFFGA

-261 EHELAS
+261 EHELARAYS
-267 ADAIQIV
+267 SNPDVDSDLPDQI
-274 DGKQINDVITVMNG
+274 INVMNS

-305 ASDDYRAADAL
+305 ASDDYKTADAL

-330 FKWADECVETI
+330 FKWADECVETT
-341 LRGIEWSPSRTGRI
+341 LREIEWSPSRTGRI

-389 GDKISVFKSNKII
+389 GDKISVFKANK
-402 PQVNKNL
+402 K
-409 TPGDELT
+409 LT

-426 VCGMETSPMITRSGD
+426 VCGMETSPMITHSGD

-451 PDCAVKQVKKFV
+451 PNCAVKQVKKFV

-472 IIGLSEK
+472 IVGLSEK
-479 TLEKFIEKGFIEQLA
+479 TLEKFIEKGFIKQLA
-494 DLYMLDTFEYNI
+494 DLYRLDTFERNI

-518 NIWKSIQR
+518 NIWKSIQI

-549 KLFDKAYKGDVRK
+549 KLFDKAYKGNVKK
-562 FFNDVYNRKCFTGID
+562 FFNDVYNRKTFTDID

-589 WGNKYLRWIPF
+589 WGSRYLGWIPF
-600 EKELDGMERI
+600 EKDLLDEMWR
-610 VTCNTEV
+610 TSCNTEV
-617 YDLLRWIDVEVP
+617 YDLLRWIDVEIP
-629 AEADAPAGE
+629 AEANVAGKD
-638 GILSGKTFVITGSVN
+638 ILSGKTFVITGSVN

-712 EMVEENGIYEA
+712 EMIGE
-723 IKKNP
+723 
-728 QM
+728 

>member
-1 MNNKNTKAIEISD
+1 MNNENVKI
-14 AMAKFAM
+14 M
-21 EELVN
+21 EKLIN
-26 NLNEASAAYYNG
+26 KLNEASDAYYNG
-38 KDEIMSNHEWDEKF
+38 KDEIMSNHEWDTMF
-52 DQLVQLEKKTG
+52 DELAQLDKETG
-63 IILPDS
+63 VILPDS
-69 PTQKVGADE
+69 PTAKVGADE
-78 IGGNGLKKVRHEFPA
+78 IGGNGLKKVKHEFPA

-106 KVFSKSWN
+106 KVFSKAA
-114 GVCNVMWKLDGST
+114 GGDCVVMHKLDGCT
-127 IVLDYNNG
+127 LCVTYDGGNG
-135 RLVQSV
+135 RLVQAV

-198 YSNPRNLANATIT
+198 YSNPRNLASSTIT

-224 KVFKLVYM
+224 KAFKLVYM
-232 KPAADDK
+232 EPAADDK
-239 IEVPETFFGA
+239 IEVPATFFGA

-261 EHELAS
+261 EHRLARAYREDTEVTKS
-267 ADAIQIV
+267 MPDNV
-274 DGKQINDVITVMNG
+274 INVMNS
-288 FSDRV
+288 FSNKV

-305 ASDDYRAADAL
+305 ASDDYKTADAL
-316 PVTGHHPNRLTGFA
+316 PVTGHHPDRLTGFA
-330 FKWADECVETI
+330 FKWADECVETT
-341 LRGIEWSPSRTGRI
+341 LREIEWSPSRTGRI

-368 TTVTRASVHNVSIV
+368 TTITRASVHNVSIV

-389 GDKISVFKSNKII
+389 GDKISVFKANKII
-402 PQVNKNL
+402 PQIDKNL

-416 YAESHACTCP
+416 YTESHACTCP
-426 VCGMETSPMITRSGD
+426 VCGMETSPMITHSGD

-472 IIGLSEK
+472 IVGLSEK

-494 DLYMLDTFEYNI
+494 DLYMLDTFERDI
-506 AAMDGFGQKSYD
+506 AAMDGFGQRSYD
-518 NIWKSIQR
+518 NVWKSIQR

-562 FFNDVYNRKCFTGID
+562 FFDDIYNRKCFTDID

-600 EKELDGMERI
+600 EKDLLDEKWS
-610 VTCNTEV
+610 VSFNNTEV
-617 YDLLRWIDVEVP
+617 YDLLKWIDVEVP
-629 AEADAPAGE
+629 VKADAAGKD
-638 GILSGKTFVITGSVN
+638 ILSGKTFVITGSVN

-665 EELGGKATGSVTK
+665 EELGGKATGSVTG

-712 EMVEENGIYEA
+712 EMIGE
-723 IKKNP
+723 
-728 QM
+728 

>member
-1 MNNKNTKAIEISD
+1 MDKTLRMK
-14 AMAKFAM
+14 
-21 EELVN
+21 ELVN
-26 NLNEASAAYYNG
+26 KLNEASNAYYNG

-52 DQLVQLEKKTG
+52 DQLAALEKETG
-63 IILPDS
+63 VILPDS
-69 PTQKVGADE
+69 PTQKVGTDE
-78 IGGNGLKKVRHEFPA
+78 IGRNGLRKVKHEFPA

-106 KVFSKSWN
+106 EVFSESWD
-114 GVCNVMWKLDGST
+114 GVCDVMWKLDGCTVCLTYDGSK
-127 IVLDYNNG
+127 NGGSG
-135 RLVQSV
+135 RLTQAV
-141 TRGNGEIGSD
+141 TRGNGEVGSD
-151 MTHQAPYIEGIPM
+151 ITHQAPFIEGIPM

-198 YSNPRNLANATIT
+198 YSNPRNLASSTIT

-224 KVFKLVYM
+224 KAFKLVYM
-232 KPAADDK
+232 KPTADDK

-261 EHELAS
+261 EHELAKAYREDTEFTRS
-267 ADAIQIV
+267 MPDNV
-274 DGKQINDVITVMNG
+274 INVMNS
-288 FSDRV
+288 FSDKV
-293 ETLDYPVDGLVV
+293 KTLDYPVDGLVV
-305 ASDDYRAADAL
+305 ASDDYITADAL

-330 FKWADECVETI
+330 FKWADECVETT
-341 LRGIEWSPSRTGRI
+341 LREIEWSPSRTGRI

-368 TTVTRASVHNVSIV
+368 TTVTKASVHNVSIV

-389 GDKISVFKSNKII
+389 GDRISVFKSNKII
-402 PQVNKNL
+402 PQVDKNL

-426 VCGMETSPMITRSGD
+426 VCGMKTSPMITRSGD

-494 DLYMLDTFEYNI
+494 DLYRLDTFERDI
-506 AAMDGFGQKSYD
+506 VTMDGFGQKSYD
-518 NIWKSIQR
+518 NIWKSIQI

-549 KLFDKAYKGDVRK
+549 KLFDKAYKGNVKK
-562 FFNDVYNRKCFTGID
+562 FFNDVYNRKTFTDID

-589 WGNKYLRWIPF
+589 WGSRYLGWIPF
-600 EKELDGMERI
+600 EKDLLDEMWR
-610 VTCNTEV
+610 TSCNTEV
-617 YDLLRWIDVEVP
+617 YDLLRWIDVEIP
-629 AEADAPAGE
+629 AEANVAGKD
-638 GILSGKTFVITGSVN
+638 ILSGKTFVITGSVN

-712 EMVEENGIYEA
+712 EMIGE
-723 IKKNP
+723 
-728 QM
+728 

>member
-1 MNNKNTKAIEISD
+1 MDKTLRMK
-14 AMAKFAM
+14 
-21 EELVN
+21 ELVN
-26 NLNEASAAYYNG
+26 KLNEASNAYYNG
-38 KDEIMSNHEWDEKF
+38 KDEIMSNHEWDTMF
-52 DQLVQLEKKTG
+52 DQLAQLEEETG

-69 PTQKVGADE
+69 PTSKVGADE

-93 LSLDKTKDINEFP
+93 LSLDKTKDIYEFP
-106 KVFSKSWN
+106 KVFSKAAS
-114 GVCNVMWKLDGST
+114 GDCVVMHKLDGCTLCLTYDGSR
-127 IVLDYNNG
+127 NGGCG
-135 RLVQSV
+135 RLVQAV

-151 MTHQAPYIEGIPM
+151 MTYQASYIEGIPM
-164 TIGFKGKLVVR
+164 TIGFKGKLIVR

-198 YSNPRNLANATIT
+198 YSNPRNLANSTIT
-211 MKEPGLKGRKVMF
+211 MKEPGLKGRKVIF
-224 KVFKLVYM
+224 KAFKLVYM
-232 KPAADDK
+232 EPAADDK
-239 IEVPETFFGA
+239 IEVPATFFGA

-261 EHELAS
+261 EHELARAYS
-267 ADAIQIV
+267 SNLDVDSDLLDQI
-274 DGKQINDVITVMNG
+274 INVMNS

-305 ASDDYRAADAL
+305 ASDDYKTADAL

-330 FKWADECVETI
+330 FKWADECVETT
-341 LRGIEWSPSRTGRI
+341 LREIEWSPSRTGRI

-389 GDKISVFKSNKII
+389 GDKISVFKANKII
-402 PQVNKNL
+402 PCIDKNL
-409 TPGDELT
+409 TLGDELT

-426 VCGMETSPMITRSGD
+426 VCGMETSPMITHSGD

-472 IIGLSEK
+472 IVGLSEK

-494 DLYMLDTFEYNI
+494 DLYRLDTFEHNI
-506 AAMDGFGQKSYD
+506 ATMDGFGQKSYD

-549 KLFDKAYKGDVRK
+549 KLFDKAYKGNVKK
-562 FFNDVYNRKCFTGID
+562 FFNDVYNRKTFTDID

-589 WGNKYLRWIPF
+589 WGSRYLGWIPF
-600 EKELDGMERI
+600 EKDLLDEMWR
-610 VTCNTEV
+610 TSCNTEV
-617 YDLLRWIDVEVP
+617 YDLLRWIDVEIP
-629 AEADAPAGE
+629 AEANVAGKD
-638 GILSGKTFVITGSVN
+638 ILSGKTFVITGSVN

-712 EMVEENGIYEA
+712 EMIGE
-723 IKKNP
+723 
-728 QM
+728 

>member
-1 MNNKNTKAIEISD
+1 MDKTLRMK
-14 AMAKFAM
+14 
-21 EELVN
+21 ELVN
-26 NLNEASAAYYNG
+26 KLNEASNAYYNG
-38 KDEIMSNHEWDEKF
+38 KDEIMSNHEWDTMF
-52 DQLVQLEKKTG
+52 DQLAQLEEETG

-69 PTQKVGADE
+69 PTSKVGADE

-93 LSLDKTKDINEFP
+93 LSLDKTKDIYEFP
-106 KVFSKSWN
+106 KVFSKAAS
-114 GVCNVMWKLDGST
+114 GDCVVMHKLDGCTLCLTYDGSR
-127 IVLDYNNG
+127 NGGCG
-135 RLVQSV
+135 RLVQAV

-151 MTHQAPYIEGIPM
+151 MTYQASYIEGIPM
-164 TIGFKGKLVVR
+164 TIGFKGKLIVR

-198 YSNPRNLANATIT
+198 YSNPRNLANSTIT
-211 MKEPGLKGRKVMF
+211 MKEPGLKGRKVIF
-224 KVFKLVYM
+224 KAFKLVYM
-232 KPAADDK
+232 EPAADDK
-239 IEVPETFFGA
+239 IEVPATFFGA

-261 EHELAS
+261 EHELARAYS
-267 ADAIQIV
+267 SNPDVDSDLPDQI
-274 DGKQINDVITVMNG
+274 INVMNS

-305 ASDDYRAADAL
+305 ASDDYKTADAL

-330 FKWADECVETI
+330 FKWADECVETT
-341 LRGIEWSPSRTGRI
+341 LREIEWSPSRTGRI

-389 GDKISVFKSNKII
+389 GDKISVFKANKII
-402 PQVNKNL
+402 PCIDKNL

-426 VCGMETSPMITRSGD
+426 VCGMETSPMITHSGD

-451 PDCAVKQVKKFV
+451 PNCAVKQVKKFV

-472 IIGLSEK
+472 IVGLSEK
-479 TLEKFIEKGFIEQLA
+479 TLEKFIEKGFIKQLA
-494 DLYMLDTFEYNI
+494 DLYRLDTFERNI

-518 NIWKSIQR
+518 NIWKSIQI

-549 KLFDKAYKGDVRK
+549 KLFDKAYKGNVKK
-562 FFNDVYNRKCFTGID
+562 FFNDVYNRKTFTDID

-589 WGNKYLRWIPF
+589 WGSRYLGWIPF
-600 EKELDGMERI
+600 EKDLLDEMWR
-610 VTCNTEV
+610 TSCNTEV
-617 YDLLRWIDVEVP
+617 YDLLRWIDVEIP
-629 AEADAPAGE
+629 AEANVAGKD
-638 GILSGKTFVITGSVN
+638 ILSGKTFVITGSVN

-665 EELGGKATGSVTK
+665 EELGGKVTGSVTK

-712 EMVEENGIYEA
+712 EMIGE
-723 IKKNP
+723 
-728 QM
+728 

>member
-1 MNNKNTKAIEISD
+1 MDKTLRMK
-14 AMAKFAM
+14 
-21 EELVN
+21 ELVN
-26 NLNEASAAYYNG
+26 KLNEASNAYYNG
-38 KDEIMSNHEWDEKF
+38 KDEIMSNHEWDTMF
-52 DQLVQLEKKTG
+52 DQLAQLEEETG

-69 PTQKVGADE
+69 PTSKVGADE

-93 LSLDKTKDINEFP
+93 LSLDKTKDIYEFP
-106 KVFSKSWN
+106 KVFSKAAS
-114 GVCNVMWKLDGST
+114 GDCVVMHKLDGCTLCLTYDGSR
-127 IVLDYNNG
+127 NGGCG
-135 RLVQSV
+135 RLVQAV

-151 MTHQAPYIEGIPM
+151 MTYQASYIEGIPM
-164 TIGFKGKLVVR
+164 TIGFKGKLIVR

-198 YSNPRNLANATIT
+198 YSNPRNLANSTIT
-211 MKEPGLKGRKVMF
+211 MKEPGLKGRKVIF
-224 KVFKLVYM
+224 KAFKLVYM
-232 KPAADDK
+232 EPAADDK
-239 IEVPETFFGA
+239 IEVPATFFGA

-261 EHELAS
+261 EHELARAYS
-267 ADAIQIV
+267 SNPDVDSDLPDQI
-274 DGKQINDVITVMNG
+274 INVMNS

-305 ASDDYRAADAL
+305 ASDDYKTADAL
-316 PVTGHHPNRLTGFA
+316 SVTGHHPNRLTGFA
-330 FKWADECVETI
+330 FKWADECVETT
-341 LRGIEWSPSRTGRI
+341 LREIEWSPSRTGRI

-389 GDKISVFKSNKII
+389 GDKISVFKANKII
-402 PQVNKNL
+402 PCIDKNL

-426 VCGMETSPMITRSGD
+426 VCGMETSPMITHSGD

-451 PDCAVKQVKKFV
+451 PNCAVKQVKKFV

-472 IIGLSEK
+472 IVGLSEK
-479 TLEKFIEKGFIEQLA
+479 TLEKFIEKGFIKQLA
-494 DLYMLDTFEYNI
+494 DLYRLDTFERNI

-518 NIWKSIQR
+518 NIWKSIQI

-549 KLFDKAYKGDVRK
+549 KLFDKAYKGNVKK
-562 FFNDVYNRKCFTGID
+562 FFNDVYNRKTFTDID

-589 WGNKYLRWIPF
+589 WGSRYLGWIPF
-600 EKELDGMERI
+600 EKDLLDEMWR
-610 VTCNTEV
+610 TSCNTEV
-617 YDLLRWIDVEVP
+617 YDLLRWIDVEIP
-629 AEADAPAGE
+629 AEANVAGKD
-638 GILSGKTFVITGSVN
+638 ILSGKTFVITGSVN

-712 EMVEENGIYEA
+712 EMIGE
-723 IKKNP
+723 
-728 QM
+728 

>member
-1 MNNKNTKAIEISD
+1 MDKILRMK
-14 AMAKFAM
+14 
-21 EELVN
+21 ELVN
-26 NLNEASAAYYNG
+26 KLNEASNAYYNG
-38 KDEIMSNHEWDEKF
+38 KDEIMSNHEWDTMF
-52 DQLVQLEKKTG
+52 DQLAQLEEETG

-69 PTQKVGADE
+69 PTSKVGADE

-93 LSLDKTKDINEFP
+93 LSLDKTKDIYEFP
-106 KVFSKSWN
+106 KVFSKAAS
-114 GVCNVMWKLDGST
+114 GDCVVMHKLDGCTLCLTYDGSR
-127 IVLDYNNG
+127 NGGCG
-135 RLVQSV
+135 RLVQAV

-151 MTHQAPYIEGIPM
+151 MTYQASYIEGIPM
-164 TIGFKGKLVVR
+164 TIGFKGKLIVR

-198 YSNPRNLANATIT
+198 YSNPRNLANSTIT
-211 MKEPGLKGRKVMF
+211 MKEPGLKGRKVIF
-224 KVFKLVYM
+224 KAFKLVYM
-232 KPAADDK
+232 EPAADDK
-239 IEVPETFFGA
+239 IEVPATFFGA

-261 EHELAS
+261 EHELARAYS
-267 ADAIQIV
+267 SNPDVDSDLPDQI
-274 DGKQINDVITVMNG
+274 INVMNS

-305 ASDDYRAADAL
+305 ASDDYKTADAL

-330 FKWADECVETI
+330 FKWADECVETT
-341 LRGIEWSPSRTGRI
+341 LREIEWSPSRTGRI

-382 KKLRLRV
+382 KKLCLRV
-389 GDKISVFKSNKII
+389 GDKISVFKANKII
-402 PQVNKNL
+402 PCIDKNL

-426 VCGMETSPMITRSGD
+426 VCGMETSPMITHSGD

-451 PDCAVKQVKKFV
+451 PNCAVKQVKKFV

-472 IIGLSEK
+472 IVGLSEK
-479 TLEKFIEKGFIEQLA
+479 TLEKFIEKGFIKQLA
-494 DLYMLDTFEYNI
+494 DLYRLDTFERNI

-518 NIWKSIQR
+518 NIWKSIQI

-549 KLFDKAYKGDVRK
+549 KLFDKAYKGNVKK
-562 FFNDVYNRKCFTGID
+562 FFNDVYNRKTFTDID

-589 WGNKYLRWIPF
+589 WGSRYLGWIPF
-600 EKELDGMERI
+600 EKDLLDEMWR
-610 VTCNTEV
+610 TSCNTEV
-617 YDLLRWIDVEVP
+617 YDLLRWIDVEIP
-629 AEADAPAGE
+629 AEANVAGKD
-638 GILSGKTFVITGSVN
+638 ILSGKTFVITGSVN

-712 EMVEENGIYEA
+712 EMIGE
-723 IKKNP
+723 
-728 QM
+728 

>member
-1 MNNKNTKAIEISD
+1 
-14 AMAKFAM
+14 
-21 EELVN
+21 
-26 NLNEASAAYYNG
+26 
-38 KDEIMSNHEWDEKF
+38 
-52 DQLVQLEKKTG
+52 
-63 IILPDS
+63 
-69 PTQKVGADE
+69 
-78 IGGNGLKKVRHEFPA
+78 
-93 LSLDKTKDINEFP
+93 
-106 KVFSKSWN
+106 
-114 GVCNVMWKLDGST
+114 
-127 IVLDYNNG
+127 
-135 RLVQSV
+135 
-141 TRGNGEIGSD
+141 
-151 MTHQAPYIEGIPM
+151 
-164 TIGFKGKLVVR
+164 
-175 GEALMTYSEF
+175 MTYSEF

-198 YSNPRNLANATIT
+198 YSNPRNLANSTIT

-224 KVFKLVYM
+224 KAFKLVHM
-232 KPAADDK
+232 EPAVDDEIK
-239 IEVPETFFGA
+239 VPETFFDA

-261 EHELAS
+261 DHELARAYS
-267 ADAIQIV
+267 SNPDVDSDLPDQI
-274 DGKQINDVITVMNG
+274 INVMNR
-288 FSDRV
+288 FSDKV

-305 ASDDYRAADAL
+305 ASDDYKTADEL

-330 FKWADECVETI
+330 FKWADECIETI
-341 LRGIEWSPSRTGRI
+341 LREIEWSSSRTGRI

-389 GDKISVFKSNKII
+389 GDKISVFKANKII
-402 PQVNKNL
+402 PQVDKNL

-426 VCGMETSPMITRSGD
+426 VCGMETSPMITHSGD

-451 PDCAVKQVKKFV
+451 PNCAVKQVKKFV

-479 TLEKFIEKGFIEQLA
+479 TLEKFIKKGFIEQLA
-494 DLYMLDTFEYNI
+494 DLYILDTFEHDI

-562 FFNDVYNRKCFTGID
+562 FFDDVYNRKGFTDID

-589 WGNKYLRWIPF
+589 WGNKYLGWIPF
-600 EKELDGMERI
+600 EDRI
-610 VTCNTEV
+610 KAGNYSKADEARMKLNLEI
-617 YDLLRWIDVEVP
+617 YHLLKYVNIEVP
-629 AEADAPAGE
+629 AETDAPAGE
-638 GILSGKTFVITGSVN
+638 GILSGKIFVITGSVN

-712 EMVEENGIYEA
+712 KMIGE
-723 IKKNP
+723 
-728 QM
+728 

>member
-1 MNNKNTKAIEISD
+1 MDKTLRMK
-14 AMAKFAM
+14 
-21 EELVN
+21 ELVN
-26 NLNEASAAYYNG
+26 KLNEASNAYYNG
-38 KDEIMSNHEWDEKF
+38 KDEIMSNHEWDAMF
-52 DQLVQLEKKTG
+52 DQLAQLEEETG

-69 PTQKVGADE
+69 PTSKVGADE

-93 LSLDKTKDINEFP
+93 LSLDKTKDIYEFP
-106 KVFSKSWN
+106 KVFSKAAS
-114 GVCNVMWKLDGST
+114 GDCVVMHKLDGCTLCLTYDGSR
-127 IVLDYNNG
+127 NGGCG
-135 RLVQSV
+135 RLVQAV

-151 MTHQAPYIEGIPM
+151 MTYQASYIEGIPM

-198 YSNPRNLANATIT
+198 YSNPRNLANSTIT

-224 KVFKLVYM
+224 KAFKLVHM
-232 KPAADDK
+232 EPAVDDEIK
-239 IEVPETFFGA
+239 VPETFFDA

-261 EHELAS
+261 DHELARAYS
-267 ADAIQIV
+267 SNPDVDSDLPDQI
-274 DGKQINDVITVMNG
+274 INVMNR
-288 FSDRV
+288 FSDKV

-305 ASDDYRAADAL
+305 ASDDYKTADEL

-330 FKWADECVETI
+330 FKWADECIETI
-341 LRGIEWSPSRTGRI
+341 LREIEWSPSRTGRI

-389 GDKISVFKSNKII
+389 GDKISVFKANKII
-402 PQVNKNL
+402 PQVDKNL

-426 VCGMETSPMITRSGD
+426 VCGMETSPMITHSGD

-451 PDCAVKQVKKFV
+451 PNCAVKQVKKFV

-479 TLEKFIEKGFIEQLA
+479 TLEKFIEKGFIKQLA
-494 DLYMLDTFEYNI
+494 DLYRLDTFERDI

-549 KLFDKAYKGDVRK
+549 KLFDKAYKGNVKK
-562 FFNDVYNRKCFTGID
+562 FFNDVYNRKTFTDID

-589 WGNKYLRWIPF
+589 WGSRYLGWIPF
-600 EKELDGMERI
+600 EKDLLDEMWR
-610 VTCNTEV
+610 TSCNTEV
-617 YDLLRWIDVEVP
+617 YDLLRWIDIEIP
-629 AEADAPAGE
+629 AEVNVAGKD
-638 GILSGKTFVITGSVN
+638 ILSGKTFVITGSVN

-712 EMVEENGIYEA
+712 EMIGE
-723 IKKNP
+723 
-728 QM
+728 

>member
-1 MNNKNTKAIEISD
+1 MDKTLRMK
-14 AMAKFAM
+14 
-21 EELVN
+21 ELVN
-26 NLNEASAAYYNG
+26 KLNEASNAYYNG
-38 KDEIMSNHEWDEKF
+38 KDEIMSNHEWDTMF
-52 DQLVQLEKKTG
+52 DQLAQLEEETG

-69 PTQKVGADE
+69 PTSKVGADE

-93 LSLDKTKDINEFP
+93 LSLDKTKDIYEFP
-106 KVFSKSWN
+106 KVFSKAAS
-114 GVCNVMWKLDGST
+114 GDCVVMHKLDGCTLCLTYDGSR
-127 IVLDYNNG
+127 NGGCG
-135 RLVQSV
+135 RLVQAV

-151 MTHQAPYIEGIPM
+151 MTYQASYIEGIPM
-164 TIGFKGKLVVR
+164 TIGFKGKLIVR
-175 GEALMTYSEF
+175 GETLMTYSEF

-198 YSNPRNLANATIT
+198 YSNPRNLANSTIT
-211 MKEPGLKGRKVMF
+211 MKEPGLKGRKVIF
-224 KVFKLVYM
+224 KAFKLVYM
-232 KPAADDK
+232 EPAADDK
-239 IEVPETFFGA
+239 IEVPATFFGA

-261 EHELAS
+261 EHELARAYS
-267 ADAIQIV
+267 SNPDVDSDLPDQI
-274 DGKQINDVITVMNG
+274 INVMNS

-305 ASDDYRAADAL
+305 ASDDYKTADAL

-330 FKWADECVETI
+330 FKWADECVETT
-341 LRGIEWSPSRTGRI
+341 LREIEWSPSRTGRI

-389 GDKISVFKSNKII
+389 GDKISVFKANKII
-402 PQVNKNL
+402 PCIDKNL

-426 VCGMETSPMITRSGD
+426 VCGMETSPMITHSGD

-451 PDCAVKQVKKFV
+451 PNCAVKQVKKFV

-472 IIGLSEK
+472 IVGLSEK
-479 TLEKFIEKGFIEQLA
+479 TLEKFIEKGFIKQLA
-494 DLYMLDTFEYNI
+494 DLYRLDTFERNI

-518 NIWKSIQR
+518 NIWKSIQI

-549 KLFDKAYKGDVRK
+549 KLFDKAYKGNVKK
-562 FFNDVYNRKCFTGID
+562 FFNDVYNRKTFTDID

-589 WGNKYLRWIPF
+589 WGSRYLGWIPF
-600 EKELDGMERI
+600 EKDLLDEMWR
-610 VTCNTEV
+610 TSCNTEV
-617 YDLLRWIDVEVP
+617 YDLLRWIDVEIP
-629 AEADAPAGE
+629 AEANVAGKD
-638 GILSGKTFVITGSVN
+638 ILSGKTFAITGSVN

-665 EELGGKATGSVTK
+665 EEMGGKATGSVTG
-678 KTSYLI
+678 KTCYLI

-712 EMVEENGIYEA
+712 EMIGE
-723 IKKNP
+723 
-728 QM
+728 

>member
-1 MNNKNTKAIEISD
+1 MDKTLRMK
-14 AMAKFAM
+14 
-21 EELVN
+21 ELVN
-26 NLNEASAAYYNG
+26 KLNEASNAYYNS
-38 KDEIMSNHEWDEKF
+38 KDEIMSNHEWDAMF
-52 DQLVQLEKKTG
+52 DELAQLEKETG
-63 IILPDS
+63 VILPDS
-69 PTQKVGADE
+69 PTAKVGADE
-78 IGGNGLKKVRHEFPA
+78 IGGNGLKKVKHEFPA

-106 KVFSKSWN
+106 KVFSKAA
-114 GVCNVMWKLDGST
+114 GGDCVVMHKLDGCT
-127 IVLDYNNG
+127 LCVTYDGGNG
-135 RLVQSV
+135 RLVQAV

-198 YSNPRNLANATIT
+198 YSNPRNLASSTIT

-224 KVFKLVYM
+224 KAFKLVHM
-232 KPAADDK
+232 EPAADDK

-261 EHELAS
+261 EHRLARAYREDTEVTKS
-267 ADAIQIV
+267 MPDNV
-274 DGKQINDVITVMNG
+274 INVMNR
-288 FSDRV
+288 FSDKEV

-305 ASDDYRAADAL
+305 ASDDYRVADAL
-316 PVTGHHPNRLTGFA
+316 PVTGHHPDRLTGFA
-330 FKWADECVETI
+330 FKWADECVETT
-341 LRGIEWSPSRTGRI
+341 LREIEWSPSRTGRI

-389 GDKISVFKSNKII
+389 GDKISVFKANKII
-402 PQVNKNL
+402 PQVDKNL

-441 RDVEVEMCTN
+441 RNVEVEMCTN

-463 HFCERDCMD
+463 HFCERDCMN
-472 IIGLSEK
+472 IVGLSEK
-479 TLEKFIEKGFIEQLA
+479 TLEKFIEKGFIEHLA
-494 DLYMLDTFEYNI
+494 DLYRLDTFERDI

-526 SRKTTFVP
+526 SRKITFVP

-562 FFNDVYNRKCFTGID
+562 FFNDVYNRKTFTDIE

-600 EKELDGMERI
+600 EKDLLDETWRI
-610 VTCNTEV
+610 SCNTEI

-629 AEADAPAGE
+629 AEADAPAGKD
-638 GILSGKTFVITGSVN
+638 ILSGKIFVITGSVN
-653 HFKNRAELQAKI
+653 HFKNRA
-665 EELGGKATGSVTK
+665 
-678 KTSYLI
+678 
-684 NNDVESTSG
+684 
-693 KNKKAKELGV
+693 
-703 PIISEDEFL
+703 
-712 EMVEENGIYEA
+712 
-723 IKKNP
+723 
-728 QM
+728 

>member
-1 MNNKNTKAIEISD
+1 MDKTLNMK
-14 AMAKFAM
+14 
-21 EELVN
+21 ELVN
-26 NLNEASAAYYNG
+26 KLNEASNAYYNG
-38 KDEIMSNHEWDEKF
+38 KDEIMSNHEWDAMF
-52 DQLVQLEKKTG
+52 DELAQLEKETD

-69 PTQKVGADE
+69 PTSKVGADE

-93 LSLDKTKDINEFP
+93 LSLDKTKDIYEFP
-106 KVFSKSWN
+106 KVFSKAAS
-114 GVCNVMWKLDGST
+114 GDCVVMHKLDGCTLCLTYDGSR
-127 IVLDYNNG
+127 NGGCG
-135 RLVQSV
+135 RLVQAV

-151 MTHQAPYIEGIPM
+151 MTYQASYIEGIPM
-164 TIGFKGKLVVR
+164 TIGFKGKLIVR

-198 YSNPRNLANATIT
+198 YSNPRNLANSTIT
-211 MKEPGLKGRKVMF
+211 MKEPGLKGRKVIF
-224 KVFKLVYM
+224 KAFKLVYM
-232 KPAADDK
+232 EPAADDK
-239 IEVPETFFGA
+239 IEVPATFFGA

-261 EHELAS
+261 EHELARAYS
-267 ADAIQIV
+267 SNPDVDSDLPDQI
-274 DGKQINDVITVMNG
+274 INVMNS

-305 ASDDYRAADAL
+305 ASDDYKTADAL
-316 PVTGHHPNRLTGFA
+316 PVTGHHPDRLTGFA
-330 FKWADECVETI
+330 FKWADECAETI
-341 LRGIEWSPSRTGRI
+341 LREIEWSPSRTGRI
-355 NPVAVFDPVQLEG
+355 NPVAVFDPVQLES

-389 GDKISVFKSNKII
+389 GDKISVFKANKII
-402 PQVNKNL
+402 PCIDKNL

-426 VCGMETSPMITRSGD
+426 VCGMETSPMITHSGD

-472 IIGLSEK
+472 IVGLSEK

-494 DLYMLDTFEYNI
+494 DLYRLDTFEHNI
-506 AAMDGFGQKSYD
+506 ATMDGFGQKSYD

-526 SRKTTFVP
+526 SRKTMFVP

-549 KLFDKAYKGDVRK
+549 KLFDKAYKGNVKK
-562 FFNDVYNRKCFTGID
+562 FFNDVYNRKTFTDID

-589 WGNKYLRWIPF
+589 WGSRYLGWIPF
-600 EKELDGMERI
+600 EKDLLDEMWR
-610 VTCNTEV
+610 TSCNTEV
-617 YDLLRWIDVEVP
+617 YDLLRWIDVEIP
-629 AEADAPAGE
+629 AEANVAGKD
-638 GILSGKTFVITGSVN
+638 ILSGKTFVITGSVN

-712 EMVEENGIYEA
+712 EMIGE
-723 IKKNP
+723 
-728 QM
+728 